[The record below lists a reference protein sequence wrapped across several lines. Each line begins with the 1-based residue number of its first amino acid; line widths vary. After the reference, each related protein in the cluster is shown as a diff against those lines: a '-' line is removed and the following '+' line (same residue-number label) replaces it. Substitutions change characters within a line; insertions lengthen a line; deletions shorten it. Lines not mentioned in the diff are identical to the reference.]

1 MMMRFNKK
9 LFLAFAMVFVLVMG
23 VILVFQYH
31 REKEFLTE
39 QTDRQL
45 SVYNDLIYNYY
56 HRHMRHGFG
65 IADLMSL
72 LPDTTLRVTVID
84 TLGNVIY
91 DSSVDTCETMDNHLS
106 RPEISLLQ
114 TYRAGK
120 VIRESASLGRHYY
133 YYAERFPDL
142 YVRTAMPYDLSFFRS
157 LKAHHYFLYFMA
169 LTIVAAM
176 ILLYIISRRF
186 SISVQESENK
196 MRRQLTQ
203 NISHELKTP
212 LTGILGYLESIIDN
226 PDMPLD
232 KQRLFIARAHSQAR
246 RLHELLGDISTL
258 NNLDDNRK
266 MYTFEHCNVADII
279 AEVISDLRLPI
290 EQKGFHV
297 IQDYPAE
304 IPLRGN
310 RSLLYSIFRNMLDN
324 ALAYAGENITITIR
338 MESSDAVHYRF
349 SFTDNGCGIP
359 EEHLP
364 RIFERFYRVDKG
376 RSRKLGGTG
385 LGLSIVK
392 NAVLLHHGTISARN
406 TSPHGLQFL
415 FSLRRF

>member
-1 MMMRFNKK
+1 MRINKR
-9 LFLAFAMVFVLVMG
+9 LFLAFSLVFVVVMG

-31 REKEFLTE
+31 REKEYLTE

-45 SVYNDLIYNYY
+45 SVYNGLIYNYY
-56 HRHMRHGFG
+56 HRHLQHGFG

-72 LPDTTLRVTVID
+72 LPDTTLRVTVMD
-84 TLGNVIY
+84 TLGNVLY
-91 DSSVDTCETMDNHLS
+91 DSSVEESETMDNHLS
-106 RPEISLLQ
+106 RPEISELRTRQ
-114 TYRAGK
+114 TGK
-120 VIRESASLGRHYY
+120 TIRQSASLGQYYY

-142 YVRTAMPYDLSFFRS
+142 YVRTAMPYDLSFISS

-176 ILLYIISRRF
+176 AVLYIISRRF
-186 SISVQESENK
+186 SSSVQESENK

-212 LTGILGYLESIIDN
+212 LTGILGYLESIIEN
-226 PDMPLD
+226 PDMPTD
-232 KQRLFIARAHSQAR
+232 KHNLFIARAHSQAK
-246 RLHELLGDISTL
+246 RLSELLGDISTL
-258 NNLDDNRK
+258 NNIDDNRK
-266 MYTFEHCNVADII
+266 MYTFEQWNVADII
-279 AEVISDLRLPI
+279 AEVVGELRLQI
-290 EQKGFHV
+290 EQKDFHI

-324 ALAYAGENITITIR
+324 ALAYAGEHITVTIR
-338 MESSDAVHYRF
+338 MEASDPVHYRF
-349 SFTDNGCGIP
+349 SFTDTGSGIP

-385 LGLSIVK
+385 LGLAIVK
-392 NAVLLHHGTISARN
+392 NAVILHHGTISAQN
-406 TSPHGLQFL
+406 ISPHGLRFT